1 MNNTYR
7 DQFLMASND
16 WVCEACSIDIRY
28 VAKKNG
34 DKQQLLTASI
44 VVAPLPSTVDM
55 SFSLETSE
63 ICAGQI
69 QLSGLSKYKLLEI
82 LNRAVKGKLEING
95 LSLQLFCDSEYDYH
109 SDLSHSDIWFTELK
123 LQVIG
128 SRDATLPLSHIDAC
142 KVDDALRKCS
152 PPFDGLADLTGW
164 LGLKN
169 PLLSHECPSIIISV
183 LPPVDIDFV
192 ESNLDK
198 DVLNLHLNSHPNFDL
213 SSLTVAIRAV
223 PGTGLKSRKQVT
235 SEFKW
240 KSASKGVRKGA
251 ARIRLVNA
259 DSALAMFVI
268 GDITVRRQWFL
279 DPTKSS
285 NSRLVTVQHFD
296 KELRKIKAALFES
309 TDSARFELGVAA
321 LLFLLGFSS
330 SVQLED
336 DSPDIVVTTPGIP
349 LFIPPNKSNDSNL
362 ISTPF
367 LSTIYIRNTLTPI
380 KLTFSPVSTCLTC
393 KFTRKYSLWY
403 LLAYTNNSPT
413 VVHRPFFFLEIT
425 ACF

>member
-1 MNNTYR
+1 MTITCFEKKTNRRIVGGY
-7 DQFLMASND
+7 
-16 WVCEACSIDIRY
+16 WV
-28 VAKKNG
+28 
-34 DKQQLLTASI
+34 T
-44 VVAPLPSTVDM
+44 
-55 SFSLETSE
+55 
-63 ICAGQI
+63 
-69 QLSGLSKYKLLEI
+69 
-82 LNRAVKGKLEING
+82 
-95 LSLQLFCDSEYDYH
+95 
-109 SDLSHSDIWFTELK
+109 
-123 LQVIG
+123 
-128 SRDATLPLSHIDAC
+128 
-142 KVDDALRKCS
+142 
-152 PPFDGLADLTGW
+152 
-164 LGLKN
+164 
-169 PLLSHECPSIIISV
+169 
-183 LPPVDIDFV
+183 DFV
-192 ESNLDK
+192 RL
-198 DVLNLHLNSHPNFDL
+198 LHNTANFDL